1 MVETAKYGR
10 RVIRPERPED
20 AEAIARVVGDAF
32 GGDDEVRL
40 VAAMRDRGEL
50 VYSLVAEEDGE
61 VVGHIALSEVTVEG
75 ARAATLGLAPVAVTP
90 TRQGEGIGGA
100 LIDDALRRA
109 AADGWRA
116 VVLLGHA
123 SYYPRFGFEPA
134 APLGL
139 TGDYGDHDSW
149 MARSLV
155 GGRPV
160 PTGHARYCS
169 AFAEL

>member
-1 MVETAKYGR
+1 
-10 RVIRPERPED
+10 VIRPERPGD
-20 AEAIARVVGDAF
+20 ADAIARVVGDAF
-32 GGDDEVRL
+32 GGQDEVRL

-50 VYSLVAEEDGE
+50 VCSLVAEEGAD
-61 VVGHIALSEVTVEG
+61 VVGHIALSEVTVDG
-75 ARAATLGLAPVAVTP
+75 VSARTLGLAPVAVTP
-90 TRQGEGIGGA
+90 VRQGDGIGGA
-100 LIDDALRRA
+100 LIDEALRRA

-123 SYYPRFGFEPA
+123 TYYPRFGFAPA
-134 APLGL
+134 APQGL
-139 TGDYGDHDSW
+139 TGDYGDHDGW

-155 GGRPV
+155 DGEPV

>member
-1 MVETAKYGR
+1 VVGPPKYGR
-10 RVIRPERPED
+10 RVIRPERPDD
-20 AEAIARVVGDAF
+20 ADAIARVVGAAF

-40 VAAMRDRGEL
+40 VATMRDRGEL

-61 VVGHIALSEVTVEG
+61 VVGHIALSEVVVDD
-75 ARAATLGLAPVAVTP
+75 APAQTLGLAPVAVTP
-90 TRQGEGIGGA
+90 ARQGDGIGAA
-100 LIDDALRRA
+100 LIGDALRSA
-109 AADGWRA
+109 ADDGWRA

-123 SYYPRFGFEPA
+123 SYYPRFGFAPA
-134 APLGL
+134 APQGL

-155 GGRPV
+155 DGRAV